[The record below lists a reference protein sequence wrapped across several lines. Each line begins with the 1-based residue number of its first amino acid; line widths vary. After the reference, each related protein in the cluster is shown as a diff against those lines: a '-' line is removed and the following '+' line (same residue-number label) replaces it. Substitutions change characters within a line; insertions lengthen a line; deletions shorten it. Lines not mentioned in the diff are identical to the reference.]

1 MSTFRP
7 FSIVHAL
14 VLLTFAATVTGL
26 VLTRRRLCRIAPARA
41 DAFDRN
47 LGIIA
52 TVIWLFT
59 TLVQFLPRYYDRT
72 SSLPL
77 HVCDFTIMAVPLAL
91 SRGKLDYY
99 LLPLLPPASLVV
111 GRHLSADWDAVD
123 RAWARAA
130 LVVFALVA
138 LGPAALQA
146 QLGIRGGRLHL
157 EVQLHQIAEHP
168 PHEIADR
175 VRQLLDDPDHLDRL
189 EAPELVLERRLLDA
203 AQLDAILSV
212 DAMTRGGIVG
222 KAR

>member
-91 SRGKLDYY
+91 LTGWR
-99 LLPLLPPASLVV
+99 PARAITWFWGVGLSTQGLVTPDLAHGPATLRFWLFWSVHFVVV
-111 GRHLSADWDAVD
+111 GGALYEVI
-123 RAWARAA
+123 ARGFRPTWKDFFLATAA
-130 LVVFALVA
+130 GLVYVA
-138 LGPAALQA
+138 L
-146 QLGIRGGRLHL
+146 I
-157 EVQLHQIAEHP
+157 
-168 PHEIADR
+168 
-175 VRQLLDDPDHLDRL
+175 
-189 EAPELVLERRLLDA
+189 
-203 AQLDAILSV
+203 
-212 DAMTRGGIVG
+212 
-222 KAR
+222 